1 MPACPKASCCAC
13 SCFGLL
19 RLLAGRRPHA
29 RRAFFVWP
37 GGYTLPRRGRLPRRL
52 VAALSDGFSP
62 LPRPRGEPVAHSPQP
77 FRRLPSPLSEAC
89 PLLRCRPSGRFFA
102 APLAREKLD
111 ARSPRPFSRLPFPL
125 SVACPLLRCIPSGR
139 FLPLPQPEAS
149 RIPVPP
155 RLFRRLPSPLRGHTP
170 LGLPHV
176 RLAFPVWPGGYTLPR
191 RGRLPLHFAT
201 LAFADAPHVPANR
214 TAFAAGS
221 RWLALRVG
229 WQKISSARFPETWR
243 GMAISLALP
252 KCFRRAFFPKIGQQ
266 PQHIAPSPADPS
278 SFSPA

>member
-77 FRRLPSPLSEAC
+77 FRRLPSPLSE
-89 PLLRCRPSGRFFA
+89 
-102 APLAREKLD
+102 
-111 ARSPRPFSRLPFPL
+111 
-125 SVACPLLRCIPSGR
+125 ACPLLRCIPSGR